1 MRGERDNSPLQHR
14 TFLSAMSQAGTLPAI
29 PSPAPAASGR
39 IPGSKAMWVG
49 IFCEVTE
56 FALMFA
62 VYFVARAHHPEI
74 FRNGPAQLS
83 LLAGTGYT
91 LMLLTSGWCVARAL
105 HAMRASRQR
114 ACLQWM
120 MGAFVFG
127 LGYPVIKLFEVRWN
141 LAHGLNGDAGVFIVT
156 YYYLSFNHLIHV
168 FWGLLG
174 MIWVMLRTGTG
185 SYSAEEHSGLESFA
199 VYWHTT
205 DIIWL
210 MIFPLFYVLR

>member
-1 MRGERDNSPLQHR
+1 MRFRSSLQVPPV
-14 TFLSAMSQAGTLPAI
+14 SYAATLPDA
-29 PSPAPAASGR
+29 PPATGR

-62 VYFVARAHHPEI
+62 VYFIARAHHPEV
-74 FRNGPAQLS
+74 FRAGPERLS

-105 HAMRASRQR
+105 HAMRAGRQKASLR
-114 ACLQWM
+114 WLL
-120 MGAFVFG
+120 GAFVFG
-127 LGYPVIKLFEVRWN
+127 LGYPVIKLIEVRWN

-156 YYYLSFNHLIHV
+156 YYYLTFNHLIHV

-185 SYSAEEHSGLESFA
+185 SYSADEHSGLEAFA
-199 VYWHTT
+199 CYWHAT

>member
-1 MRGERDNSPLQHR
+1 
-14 TFLSAMSQAGTLPAI
+14 
-29 PSPAPAASGR
+29 
-39 IPGSKAMWVG
+39 MWVG

-114 ACLQWM
+114 ACLHWM

>member
-1 MRGERDNSPLQHR
+1 MRSGVENVLIHPAER
-14 TFLSAMSQAGTLPAI
+14 FLDAGAGRRQIHPQMAGGVEHPAI
-29 PSPAPAASGR
+29 
-39 IPGSKAMWVG
+39 
-49 IFCEVTE
+49 
-56 FALMFA
+56 
-62 VYFVARAHHPEI
+62 
-74 FRNGPAQLS
+74 
-83 LLAGTGYT
+83 
-91 LMLLTSGWCVARAL
+91 
-105 HAMRASRQR
+105 
-114 ACLQWM
+114 
-120 MGAFVFG
+120 
-127 LGYPVIKLFEVRWN
+127 
-141 LAHGLNGDAGVFIVT
+141 LNGDAGVFIVT

>member
-1 MRGERDNSPLQHR
+1 VSY
-14 TFLSAMSQAGTLPAI
+14 AATLPD
-29 PSPAPAASGR
+29 ASTATGR
-39 IPGSKAMWVG
+39 IPGNKAMWVG

-56 FALMFA
+56 FALMFT
-62 VYFVARAHHPEI
+62 VYFIARAHHPEV
-74 FRNGPAQLS
+74 FRAGPERLS

-105 HAMRASRQR
+105 HAMRAGRQKASLR
-114 ACLQWM
+114 WLL
-120 MGAFVFG
+120 GAFVFG
-127 LGYPVIKLFEVRWN
+127 LGYPVIKLIEVRWN

-156 YYYLSFNHLIHV
+156 YYYLTFNHLIHV

-185 SYSAEEHSGLESFA
+185 SYSADEHSGLEAFA
-199 VYWHTT
+199 CYWHAT

>member
-1 MRGERDNSPLQHR
+1 MPFRSRLQAPPV
-14 TFLSAMSQAGTLPAI
+14 SYAAALPDA
-29 PSPAPAASGR
+29 PPAPGR

-62 VYFVARAHHPEI
+62 VYFIARAHHPEV
-74 FRNGPAQLS
+74 FRAGPERLS

-91 LMLLTSGWCVARAL
+91 LMLLTSGWCVARAV
-105 HAMRASRQR
+105 HAMRAGRRKASLRW
-114 ACLQWM
+114 LL
-120 MGAFVFG
+120 GAFVFG

-141 LAHGLNGDAGVFIVT
+141 LAHGLDGDAGVFIVT
-156 YYYLSFNHLIHV
+156 YYYLTFNHLIHV

-174 MIWVMLRTGTG
+174 LIWVMLRTGTG
-185 SYSAEEHSGLESFA
+185 SYSADEHSGLEAFA
-199 VYWHTT
+199 CYWHAT